1 LILAGE
7 ENMDHKQEQER
18 REIRRRRR
26 IRNQIG
32 AYAILLLCIGAMA
45 AAITLGT
52 NWMKQRQTQENEIE
66 REEVLEEILAS
77 EESLPEPGPS
87 IETPPTEMVE
97 EPSPEELLDEMI
109 NGVIAAMPLED
120 KVAGLFFVTPE
131 SITGVSTAIKAGE
144 GTQEALEKYAV
155 GGVIYSTK
163 NMKSTDQLREM
174 IANTGTF
181 SRYPLFFGVD
191 EEGGSVS
198 RLDSSGLAEGTDSAA
213 KIGAANDPDQAYQAA
228 LTIGDNLASLGFN
241 TDFAPVADIANI
253 EGSVMAD
260 RSFGSDGATV
270 SPYVVGMLNGLAEKG
285 ITGCLKHFP
294 GIGATTADTHDG
306 ISISERTA
314 EEFRAQ
320 EFSVF
325 RAGMEAGAKMVMVG
339 HIAAPALTGDN
350 TPCSISEVIVTDILR
365 QELGFDGV
373 IITDAMDMGA
383 ISTYYDAG
391 EAAIM
396 ALKAGCDMVLMPEDF
411 EKAYSEVLQAVSEG
425 TIAEERIND
434 SLKRIYRIKYGET
447 VIE

>member
-1 LILAGE
+1 
-7 ENMDHKQEQER
+7 MDHKQEQEK

-26 IRNQIG
+26 IRNQFG
-32 AYAILLLCIGAMA
+32 AYVTLLLCIGVIAFG
-45 AAITLGT
+45 IVFGL
-52 NWMKQRQTQENEIE
+52 NWMKQRQALDNEVE
-66 REEVLEEILAS
+66 MDAVLDNILAS
-77 EESLPEPGPS
+77 EETLPLPEPS
-87 IETPPTEMVE
+87 METPPTETVE
-97 EPSPEELLDEMI
+97 EPSPEEQLDEMI
-109 NGVIAAMPLED
+109 DGVIAAMPLED

-131 SITGVSTAIKAGE
+131 SITGVGTAIKAGE
-144 GTQEALEKYAV
+144 GTREALEKYAV

-163 NMKSTDQLREM
+163 NMKSIDQLREM
-174 IANTGTF
+174 IANSGSF

-198 RLDSSGLAEGTDSAA
+198 RLKSSGLAEGTDSAA
-213 KIGAANDPDQAYQAA
+213 KIGATNDPDQAYQAG

-241 TDFAPVADIANI
+241 VDFAPVADLANI

-260 RSFGSDGATV
+260 RSFGADGEAV
-270 SPYVVGMLNGLAEKG
+270 SPYVVGMLNGLAERG

-294 GIGATTADTHDG
+294 GIGATTADTHEG

-314 EEFRAQ
+314 EEFRSQ
-320 EFSVF
+320 EFTVF
-325 RAGMEAGAKMVMVG
+325 KAGMEAGAKMVMVG

-365 QELGFDGV
+365 QELGFEGV

-383 ISTYYDAG
+383 ISTYYDSG

-411 EKAYSEVLQAVSEG
+411 EKAYSEVLQAVTEG
-425 TIAEERIND
+425 TLSEERIND
-434 SLKRIYRIKYGET
+434 SLKRIYRIKYAET
-447 VIE
+447 VID